1 MPLYAKQRKKLIA
14 FNILDILRKYTD
26 ENHRL
31 SQTEILSKLES
42 EYDMVIDRKAVK
54 RNLTDLMEFG
64 CEIECTEVTR
74 SYVDPKTGE
83 SVDSSLLTDFYLVRD
98 FTDAELRL
106 LIDSLVFSRHVPN
119 RQCKELVKKLEGLSN
134 VYFSSRFGHVFPAPE
149 EQTDNRQIFLNIELL
164 DEAITEKRKVAFRY
178 LEYGTDKKQH
188 PRKRRDGSER
198 YVVSPYQMAAKEGK
212 YYLICC
218 LDGYETAAN
227 YRVDRIS
234 DIEVLKDEPAR
245 AFASLRDSKGLP
257 LDLADYMKKHI
268 YMFSGENVRAIFR
281 IEKKLISDVIDLF
294 GNDVSFR
301 ETEDGG
307 ITVSVYANERSLL
320 HFAQN
325 FAPEAILIDPPD
337 LKERVRKQLEATLE
351 RYEN

>member
-1 MPLYAKQRKKLIA
+1 MPLYAKQPKKLIT
-14 FNILDILRKYTD
+14 FNILDILRKYSD

-54 RNLTDLMEFG
+54 RNLTDLLEFG
-64 CEIECTEVTR
+64 YEIECREVTR
-74 SYVDPKTGE
+74 AYTDPRTGKTVE
-83 SVDSSLLTDFYLVRD
+83 STILTDLYLVRD

-106 LIDSLVFSRHVPN
+106 LIDSLLFSRHVPGS
-119 RQCKELVKKLEGLSN
+119 QCKELVKKLEGLSN
-134 VYFSSRFGHVFPAPE
+134 IYFSSRSAHVFPAPE
-149 EQTDNRQIFLNIELL
+149 EHTDNKQIFLNVELL
-164 DEAITEKRKVAFRY
+164 DEAITKKCKVAFRY

-188 PRKRRDGSER
+188 PRKRSDGSER

-212 YYLICC
+212 YYLICS
-218 LDGYETAAN
+218 LDGHESAAN
-227 YRVDRIS
+227 YRLDRIS
-234 DIEVLKDEPAR
+234 DIEVLHDEHVLP
-245 AFASLRDSKGLP
+245 FDSLRDSKGLP

-268 YMFSGENVRAIFR
+268 YMFSGENCRATFR

-301 ETEDGG
+301 DTGDGG
-307 ITVSVYANERSLL
+307 ITVSVYANEMSVL

-325 FAPEAILIDPPD
+325 FAPEAILIDPPE
-337 LKERVRKQLEATLE
+337 LKDKVKKRLEKTLE